1 MGIRD
6 DLNDLKKS
14 WSSFS
19 PLTKV
24 FFGATFLTSSLS
36 LASIADS
43 VFQLRGFISTAID
56 FYRSLVEPL
65 RALVAEYLRLE
76 FVQVQVDEVIFLTL
90 IVGSYLRAGRVV
102 RMPSQRRDNILM
114 VLVAALVMA
123 LVIFHN
129 HDPDVYLLLNFGF
142 VIAFTWPL
150 IYPKGLIVFNKAVLI
165 ALKKA
170 SFGKLDLLEERDAL
184 LDVRNDQIVAINM
197 LAIFLFVAVVAGISE
212 GLTRV

>member
-6 DLNDLKKS
+6 DFNELKEA

-19 PLTKV
+19 PLIKV

-43 VFQLRGFISTAID
+43 AFKLRGFIVTAID
-56 FYRSLVEPL
+56 FYHSLVEPL
-65 RALVAEYLRLE
+65 TTLIAEYLRLNLA
-76 FVQVQVDEVIFLTL
+76 QDQVDVVIFMTI
-90 IVGSYLRAGRVV
+90 IVGSSLRAGRVL
-102 RMPSQRRDNILM
+102 RMSSQRRDDI
-114 VLVAALVMA
+114 VLVLLAASIMA

-129 HDPDVYLLLNFGF
+129 HGAEVYLFLNLLF
-142 VIAFTWPL
+142 VITVSLTL
-150 IYPKGLIVFNKAVLI
+150 IFPKGQLVFNKAVSR

-170 SFGKLDLLEERDAL
+170 SFGKIDFLEERDDL
-184 LDVRNDQIVAINM
+184 LRLRQAQLLGINV